1 MIPKENL
8 NKMKTLKAMNPIHSN
23 PDKSVVDIFIQHQ
36 EKLLALL
43 KEAQNVDL
51 EKTKTNINISKL
63 IRLKLGDTFRFVIY
77 HNQKHVNQIIRIL
90 TH

>member
-1 MIPKENL
+1 
-8 NKMKTLKAMNPIHSN
+8 MKTLKAMNPIHSN